1 MSGAARRAKRIKAIC
16 ESKYKKNRRGQ
27 FWTCDAAWGPP
38 LRNEPLII
46 GCINRRFPYIINHR
60 SRATQKRKPALLKIS
75 WRVSTR
81 REREKDTGEDTRKGA
96 LSVHVGTKLLSHASR
111 LSSYLLLFR
120 KISNPPRE
128 DPKSIPKSFTYCV
141 FLSFLSF
148 FFFFFSSF
156 EGSRL
161 KVFEDVWGC
170 LSEF

>member
-81 REREKDTGEDTRKGA
+81 RERERKRERRSKRRNPFLALTFHQRLFYSRQRIYCRLDGA
-96 LSVHVGTKLLSHASR
+96 TSSENSLPLPSLLLSLSLSLQIIRDAS
-111 LSSYLLLFR
+111 F
-120 KISNPPRE
+120 
-128 DPKSIPKSFTYCV
+128 V
-141 FLSFLSF
+141 
-148 FFFFFSSF
+148 
-156 EGSRL
+156 
-161 KVFEDVWGC
+161 KVRQS
-170 LSEF
+170 LALQINN